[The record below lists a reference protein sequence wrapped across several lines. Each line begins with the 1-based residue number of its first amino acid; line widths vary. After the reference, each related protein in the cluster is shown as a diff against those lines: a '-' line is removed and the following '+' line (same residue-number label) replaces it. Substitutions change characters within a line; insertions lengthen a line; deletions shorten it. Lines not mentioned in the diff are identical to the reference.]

1 MQELVEMIRRDH
13 ALLADL
19 ATTGDT
25 ERYAE
30 VLAAHRVLEERT
42 VGPLADQL
50 GANATDEWDEAKG
63 LLDDAEGGDAGSLQA
78 HAEQMEQVV
87 LARLLSELDQGD
99 LSDATW
105 EVMRRHE
112 ALGLGPADPSA
123 MRADPVD
130 DVDGDSSRP
139 AGA

>member
-1 MQELVEMIRRDH
+1 
-13 ALLADL
+13 
-19 ATTGDT
+19 
-25 ERYAE
+25 
-30 VLAAHRVLEERT
+30 VL
-42 VGPLADQL
+42 P
-50 GANATDEWDEAKG
+50 
-63 LLDDAEGGDAGSLQA
+63 
-78 HAEQMEQVV
+78 
-87 LARLLSELDQGD
+87 RLLSELVEDD

-130 DVDGDSSRP
+130 DIDGDSSRP